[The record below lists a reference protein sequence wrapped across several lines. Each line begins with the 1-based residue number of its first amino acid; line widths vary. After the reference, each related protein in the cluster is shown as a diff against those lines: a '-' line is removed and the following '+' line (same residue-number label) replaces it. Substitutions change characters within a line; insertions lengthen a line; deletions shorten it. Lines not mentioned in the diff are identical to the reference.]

1 VERTITDLILRLDAP
16 ATYRIRVQGELSYRG
31 PNRLE
36 GLTRTQDAHP
46 GQAPVI
52 TLSGR
57 VKDQGALI
65 AVLDD
70 LLDRGLLLLSVE
82 CLSEELIE

>member
-1 VERTITDLILRLDAP
+1 MTYPILRLDAP
-16 ATYRIRVQGELSYRG
+16 ATYRIRVQGNLDDHSPSG
-31 PNRLE
+31 LE
-36 GLTRTQDAHP
+36 GLTLAQDTPP

-52 TLSGR
+52 ALSGR

-65 AVLDD
+65 AVLDE

-82 CLSEELIE
+82 CLGAEAAE

>member
-1 VERTITDLILRLDAP
+1 MTYPNLRLDAP
-16 ATYRIRVQGELSYRG
+16 ATYRIRVQGDLGDHG
-31 PNRLE
+31 PN
-36 GLTRTQDAHP
+36 GLSELTLTQDTRP

-57 VKDQGALI
+57 VSDQGALI

-82 CLSEELIE
+82 CLGAEAVE

>member
-1 VERTITDLILRLDAP
+1 MTYPILRLDAP
-16 ATYRIRVQGELSYRG
+16 ATYRIRAQGELGDHG
-31 PNRLE
+31 PSGLE
-36 GLTRTQDAHP
+36 GLALAQDTRP
-46 GQAPVI
+46 GQAPVV

-57 VKDQGALI
+57 VKDQGTLI

-82 CLSEELIE
+82 CLSAEAVE

>member
-1 VERTITDLILRLDAP
+1 MTYPILRLDAP
-16 ATYRIRVQGELSYRG
+16 ATYRIRVQGELGDLG
-31 PNRLE
+31 PNGLE
-36 GLTRTQDAHP
+36 GLTLTRDTRP
-46 GQAPVI
+46 GQAPVV

-57 VKDQGALI
+57 VKDQGTLI

-82 CLSEELIE
+82 CLSAEAVE